1 MRLGYTSAHSRLQ
14 LDAALSCAALRGLHQ
29 LSQHFRFSLFSFSE
43 LVNWRRVVFTSGR
56 LGAACATSHSS
67 HFIYSFLQIYMSLI
81 RLSPHRDARPRHISK
96 YECARVC
103 VCYYY
108 TDVTI
113 FIAGNASF
121 DCCCCCC
128 FCCQSFFGSPPWG
141 RASHEGCNTPHQL
154 AYAAF
159 FATASTRPISRLSC
173 DRCIDY
179 YLRSIDPQSKIVC
192 LALN

>member
-103 VCYYY
+103 VLLLYRCDYIYSWQR
-108 TDVTI
+108 VI
-113 FIAGNASF
+113 WLLLLLLLLLPIVFWVAAL
-121 DCCCCCC
+121 
-128 FCCQSFFGSPPWG
+128 GSSEPWG
-141 RASHEGCNTPHQL
+141 LQHAASVGICGV
-154 AYAAF
+154 F
-159 FATASTRPISRLSC
+159 C
-173 DRCIDY
+173 DGIN
-179 YLRSIDPQSKIVC
+179 K
-192 LALN
+192 AN